1 MSTVSYQE
9 PCLTDDMN
17 GVHIVE
23 ASDGTRLH
31 VNLDDRVVTTY
42 PVAGSSIRRRR
53 SEEVALVLLA
63 TCRVGEPMVLLLDL
77 DIPGVWFTRRTT
89 EAVAHIRPAVNDNAP
104 GRSR

>member
-1 MSTVSYQE
+1 MSTVSHEQ

-23 ASDGTRLH
+23 TSDGTQLR
-31 VNLDDRVVTTY
+31 VDLDSRVVTTY

-53 SEEVALVLLA
+53 SEEVELVLLA

-89 EAVAHIRPAVNDNAP
+89 EAVAHIRPTDNGTAP

>member
-1 MSTVSYQE
+1 MSTVSHEE

-23 ASDGTRLH
+23 TSDGTQLR
-31 VNLDDRVVTTY
+31 VDLDDRVVTTY
-42 PVAGSSIRRRR
+42 PVVGSSIRRRR
-53 SEEVALVLLA
+53 SQEVALVLLA

-89 EAVAHIRPAVNDNAP
+89 EAVARIRSADDCTAS

>member
-1 MSTVSYQE
+1 MSTVSHEE
-9 PCLTDDMN
+9 PCLTDEMN

-23 ASDGTRLH
+23 TSDGTQLR
-31 VNLDDRVVTTY
+31 VDLDGRVVTTY

-53 SEEVALVLLA
+53 SEEVALILLA

-89 EAVAHIRPAVNDNAP
+89 EAVARIRSADDCTAW

>member
-1 MSTVSYQE
+1 MSTVSHEE

-23 ASDGTRLH
+23 TSDGTRLR
-31 VNLDDRVVTTY
+31 VDLDDGVVTTY

-53 SEEVALVLLA
+53 SEEVDLVLLA

-77 DIPGVWFTRRTT
+77 VIPGVWFTRRTT
-89 EAVAHIRPAVNDNAP
+89 EAVARIHRAGDGTAP